1 LAFILDLGGEPLVSD
16 ISGAPMDVALFA
28 MALKEARLRN
38 DADVRIMKTAMEIQE
53 SLLID
58 LLKSM
63 GIGTNIDTVA

>member
-1 LAFILDLGGEPLVSD
+1 MVSD
-16 ISGAPMDVALFA
+16 IGGAPMDVALFA

-38 DADVRIMKTAMEIQE
+38 DVDVRIMKTAMEIQE

>member
-1 LAFILDLGGEPLVSD
+1 MVSD
-16 ISGAPMDVALFA
+16 IGGAPMDVALFA

-58 LLKSM
+58 LLKSL

>member
-16 ISGAPMDVALFA
+16 IGGAPMDVALFA

-58 LLKSM
+58 LLKS
-63 GIGTNIDTVA
+63 GTTIDTVA

>member
-1 LAFILDLGGEPLVSD
+1 MVSD